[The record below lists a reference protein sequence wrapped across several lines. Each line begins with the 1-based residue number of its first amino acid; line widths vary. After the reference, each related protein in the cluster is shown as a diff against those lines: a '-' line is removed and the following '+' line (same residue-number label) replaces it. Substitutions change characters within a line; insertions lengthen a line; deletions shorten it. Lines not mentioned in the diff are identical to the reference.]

1 MRKNQKKSLKLSRDC
16 FLRFKERCDLQTL
29 TVQGEE
35 ARADTDTTAS
45 YPEDLSKIMNK
56 GGYTKQQTFLYRSYR
71 LILKE
76 DII

>member
-1 MRKNQKKSLKLSRDC
+1 MKLSRDC

-29 TVQGEE
+29 TVQAEE

-45 YPEDLSKIMNK
+45 YPEDLAKIMNK
-56 GGYTKQQTFLYRSYR
+56 GGYTKQQTFLYRLYR